1 MRTTLLKK
9 LNLKSLLQK
18 ALPAPRYTLSQRI
31 KISIS
36 FFIFLLIFPLSSL
49 GAVSSNTI
57 KIHPIDSPLYDA
69 IQYLYILEGKSL
81 PSTAGPYSNDELVLM
96 FNSINKKELD
106 AKTLPTYQ
114 YIENEL
120 TKELS
125 PFSIHAKVSLEA
137 YLHTNPEDFTTNA
150 DWNYNYEA
158 RKPFLSIPLEI
169 SLHNFFYAHM
179 EVVFGNP
186 KYLEGIGPTK
196 GRSPLYGIYPFT
208 TNLLHFWR
216 SEETPLDGTMPHL
229 GFVAVGGTGWNLVVG
244 RDKISWGPGTTGN
257 LVLSD
262 HVQYHNMARFTAYTN
277 TFKYTLLT
285 SFFPHPDEIHAP
297 PPYTQARE
305 LMGLKMFMAYRLEW
319 RLFKEKLGLAVTEGI
334 MYQSKEGILD
344 LRVFNPFIIYHNY
357 YIRSMSNSLLALEL
371 NYTPISALNIYGQ
384 IAIDEFESSKEKS
397 GTNVHPNAMGYMVG
411 ATYVLPYKQ
420 GLFYGNIEGV
430 YTDPYLY
437 LRSVHG
443 HKSQSTEPEDTLNF
457 VVALRRWALKSVVY
471 DQYFMGY
478 PYGGD
483 AIIGNLSFG
492 YKEYGSW
499 AVTGNLFYM
508 VHGEKEMN
516 SLWLLDT
523 NESTPTEVGTHYID
537 IGVTSSVYLFERM
550 QLYGGLNWLA
560 NFKEGVAL
568 HDVQLSMGISY
579 TL

>member
-1 MRTTLLKK
+1 MRIALLKR
-9 LNLKSLLQK
+9 LNLKSLLKK
-18 ALPAPRYTLSQRI
+18 APSRCTLSQRI

-36 FFIFLLIFPLSSL
+36 FFIFLLIFTLSPL
-49 GAVSSNTI
+49 GAVTSNNI
-57 KIHPIDSPLYDA
+57 KIHPIDSPLYEA
-69 IQYLYILEGKSL
+69 IQYLYLLEGKSL
-81 PSTAGPYSNDELVLM
+81 PSTSGPYSNDELVLM
-96 FNSINKKELD
+96 FANINKNEVD
-106 AKTLPTYQ
+106 AKTLPTYH
-114 YIENEL
+114 YIENQL

-125 PFSIHAKVSLEA
+125 PFSVHAKVSLEA
-137 YLHTNPEDFTTNA
+137 YLHTNTEDFTTNA

-158 RKPFLSIPLEI
+158 RKPLLSIPIEI
-169 SLHNFFYAHM
+169 SLHNFFYARM
-179 EVVFGNP
+179 EADITNP
-186 KYLEGIGPTK
+186 KYLTPVKPTK
-196 GRSPLYGIYPFT
+196 GWSPLYGTYAFT
-208 TNLLHFWR
+208 TNLFHFWR
-216 SEETPLDGTMPHL
+216 PEETPLDRNMPYL
-229 GFVAVGGTGWNLVVG
+229 GFAAVGGTGWNLVIG

-285 SFFPHPDEIHAP
+285 SFFPHPDEIHDASA
-297 PPYTQARE
+297 YTQARE

-319 RLFKEKLGLAVTEGI
+319 RLFEEKLGLAVTEGI

-344 LRVFNPFIIYHNY
+344 LRVLNPFNIYHNY

-384 IAIDEFESSKEKS
+384 IAIDEFESSQEKS
-397 GTNVHPNAMGYMVG
+397 GDLVHPNAMGYMVG
-411 ATYVLPYKQ
+411 ATYVQPYKQ

-437 LRSVHG
+437 LRGDHG
-443 HKSQSTEPEDTLNF
+443 HETQTKVEESLNF
-457 VVALRRWALKSVVY
+457 VVALRRWANKSVVY

-483 AIIGNLSFG
+483 AIIGNLSIG
-492 YKEYGSW
+492 YKEYGRWS
-499 AVTGNLFYM
+499 VTGNLFYM
-508 VHGEKEMN
+508 VHGKKEMN

-523 NESTPTEVGTHYID
+523 NESTPTGVGTHYID
-537 IGVTSSVYLFERM
+537 IGITSSVYLFERM

-568 HDVQLSMGISY
+568 YDIQLSMGISY